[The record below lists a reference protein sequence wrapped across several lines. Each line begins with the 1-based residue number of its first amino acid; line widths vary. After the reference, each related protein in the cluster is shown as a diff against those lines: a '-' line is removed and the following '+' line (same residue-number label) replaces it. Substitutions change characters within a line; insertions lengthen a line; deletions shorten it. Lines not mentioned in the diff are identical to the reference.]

1 MVLTN
6 IKRYCSWDQVECSP
20 LCSISWLVDDEDLD
34 NLEENQCNV
43 EVELSV
49 EYTMRGKA
57 LLDKINVPI
66 YGAKMATQQEEN
78 CKPPKNGP

>member
-1 MVLTN
+1 MH
-6 IKRYCSWDQVECSP
+6 
-20 LCSISWLVDDEDLD
+20 
-34 NLEENQCNV
+34 NLEEDQCV
-43 EVELSV
+43 DEVELSV

-78 CKPPKNGP
+78 RKPPKNGP